1 MTLWQYLRLLSA
13 RLLRWSLLSMVVGAL
28 MLIAEEE
35 FLRGFGVQALV
46 WGAVDGLIALLGWR
60 SAGRKEAA
68 LMTWEQVSSEARK
81 LKRILWANFGLDV
94 LYIAGG
100 LVLTLK
106 IEADNPFWSGTGWGI
121 VVQGAFLLF
130 FDAFHAHQLNR
141 ECVGI

>member
-1 MTLWQYLRLLSA
+1 LIWHAFCNEFYQPMMTLWQYLRLLSA

-28 MLIAEEE
+28 MLIA
-35 FLRGFGVQALV
+35 
-46 WGAVDGLIALLGWR
+46 GWR